1 MLSVNPWPHLA
12 SQLVNRDGKDQQI
25 PLKDAIDA
33 ITTHAPACS
42 LNLAVRDAFRA
53 TLAEMGQNRSLPPI
67 LEGRQIYA
75 AD

>member
-53 TLAEMGQNRSLPPI
+53 TLADDRPARIGSEFNPI
-67 LEGRQIYA
+67 GIGV
-75 AD
+75 